1 MWLIFA
7 LITSLLY
14 ACYHLC
20 NQLSSLKAEIFII
33 YRGIL
38 VALIATPFMLAYYHT
53 FPWQF
58 YAIVLFQGAT
68 ISYMDY
74 KYYQAFHK
82 FGAENVNAIRP
93 LNVLITFIL
102 WLIIR
107 PSTLSL
113 YFNAPYRAL
122 IIIVALMAIVYAGMK
137 YHQQKI
143 GRDSLK
149 FVLPLLVLSSL
160 IDMSNKVITE
170 YSDGLLLPLTF
181 HRVALTG
188 WIIGIINLAL
198 NRKYLHNPRELI
210 NPKNICR
217 GSFLIL
223 LVLSMITINFSMHYT
238 THPAYTSAITYLS
251 VIWLVIIN
259 KYRTFIGKKSAYQP
273 IALKWI
279 LFLLIAAITL
289 SLATSL

>member
-7 LITSLLY
+7 LVTSLLY
-14 ACYHLC
+14 AFYHLC
-20 NQLSSLKAEIFII
+20 NQLSTLKAEIFII
-33 YRGIL
+33 YRGLL

-58 YAIVLFQGAT
+58 YAIVLFQGIT

-93 LNVLITFIL
+93 LTVLITFIL
-102 WLIIR
+102 WLMIR
-107 PSTLSL
+107 PSTLAL

-122 IIIVALMAIVYAGMK
+122 IIMVALMAIVYAGMK
-137 YHQQKI
+137 YRQQKI

-149 FVLPLLVLSSL
+149 FILPLLVLSSL

-170 YSDGLLLPLTF
+170 YSDNLLLPLTF

-188 WIIGIINLAL
+188 WIIGIINLML

-210 NPKNICR
+210 NIKNICR

-223 LVLSMITINFSMHYT
+223 LLLSMITINFSMHYT
-238 THPAYTSAITYLS
+238 PHPAYTSAITYLS

-259 KYRTFIGKKSAYQP
+259 KCRAVMGKKSAYQP

-279 LFLLIAAITL
+279 LLLLIAAITL